1 MRKKLDP
8 NELVRNELVNS
19 KCKSKLLVL
28 VNVKKLPSEQSTDYM
43 IARICSRNPKHRFL
57 LFPNAIH
64 GNPLKTSKSQ
74 KVSED

>member
-1 MRKKLDP
+1 MSVKKKLDP

-19 KCKSKLLVL
+19 KCKSKLLVH
-28 VNVKKLPSEQSTDYM
+28 VKKLPSEQSTNYM
-43 IARICSRNPKHRFL
+43 IARICSRNPKHRLL
-57 LFPNAIH
+57 LFPNSIH

>member
-19 KCKSKLLVL
+19 KCKSKLLA
-28 VNVKKLPSEQSTDYM
+28 NVKKLPSEQSTDYM
-43 IARICSRNPKHRFL
+43 IARICSRNPKQRLF
-57 LFPNAIH
+57 LFPNSIH
-64 GNPLKTSKSQ
+64 GNPMKTSKSQ